1 MKRILCL
8 CLIMLGARLFAADL
22 IITVDGGKI
31 EAYIQEIRST
41 SVSYKKVTAPDGPL
55 FTINTS
61 DIASIIFSNGDVMA
75 FNNDDNPQPQTYT
88 PQQTS
93 SANIQSV
100 QRPTS
105 QTMGSGTYVQQ
116 IGYSKFACGNMQM
129 NRKQYADFL
138 RNNSAYAYSLYR
150 DGVILEYCGWSALG
164 TGVVLIGVL
173 TPFFWPGAI
182 IGGIIAMESAPL
194 LYFGITRQRNSVA
207 VYNMEQSA
215 AKTQLSF
222 RLKPKDF
229 NSDGLGFAL
238 SF

>member
-1 MKRILCL
+1 
-8 CLIMLGARLFAADL
+8 MLGVKLFAADI

-61 DIASIIFSNGDVMA
+61 DLASIIFSNGDVMA
-75 FNNDDNPQPQTYT
+75 FNNDDNLQPQAYT

-93 SANIQSV
+93 NVKIQPI
-100 QRPTS
+100 QQPAS
-105 QTMGSGTYVQQ
+105 QAVGSGTYVQQ
-116 IGYSKFACGNMQM
+116 IGYSKFACGNIQM

-138 RNNSAYAYSLYR
+138 RNNSAFAYSLYR

-164 TGVVLIGVL
+164 TGVVLTGVL

-182 IGGIIAMESAPL
+182 IGGIILLESAPL
-194 LYFGITRQRNSVA
+194 LYFGITRQRNSVS

-215 AKTQLSF
+215 AKPQLSF

-229 NSDGLGFAL
+229 NSEGLGFAL